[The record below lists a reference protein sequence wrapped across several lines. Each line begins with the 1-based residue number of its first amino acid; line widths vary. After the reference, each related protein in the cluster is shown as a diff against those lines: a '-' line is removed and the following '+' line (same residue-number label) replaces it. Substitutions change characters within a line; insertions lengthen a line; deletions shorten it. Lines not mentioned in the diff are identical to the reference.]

1 MPEMQ
6 SMIHATA
13 RGSTWHARLAPKVH
27 RFQYQSAMVY
37 LDLDRLN
44 DFQQTALKVNQT
56 GLLSFKTERHL
67 CDDADP
73 SGDAARQFASSAL
86 GVELSGPVKLLTNPH
101 CFELGFNP
109 LSVYFLHHQDETPG
123 ALIYEVS
130 NTPWNEIHRYVIP
143 YSKVANGETFTF
155 DKDFHVSPFN
165 PVTQCYVTRVRWPDE
180 NQVSIYLGLQDHGDE
195 QVMFEAGLQLSL
207 TAYDG
212 HSIKPLFLGIW
223 PQTFMVIGGIYREA
237 FALWRKGLTYH
248 PHP

>member
-101 CFELGFNP
+101 CFG
-109 LSVYFLHHQDETPG
+109 
-123 ALIYEVS
+123 
-130 NTPWNEIHRYVIP
+130 
-143 YSKVANGETFTF
+143 
-155 DKDFHVSPFN
+155 
-165 PVTQCYVTRVRWPDE
+165 
-180 NQVSIYLGLQDHGDE
+180 
-195 QVMFEAGLQLSL
+195 SL
-207 TAYDG
+207 C
-212 HSIKPLFLGIW
+212 
-223 PQTFMVIGGIYREA
+223 
-237 FALWRKGLTYH
+237 
-248 PHP
+248 

>member
-1 MPEMQ
+1 
-6 SMIHATA
+6 MIHATA

-67 CDDADP
+67 CDDAHP

-101 CFELGFNP
+101 CLGLGFNP
-109 LSVYFLHHQDETPG
+109 LSVYFLHHHNETPG

-143 YSKVANGETFTF
+143 YSNVANGETFTSR
-155 DKDFHVSPFN
+155 HLIRSRN
-165 PVTQCYVTRVRWPDE
+165 VTSLASD
-180 NQVSIYLGLQDHGDE
+180 GL
-195 QVMFEAGLQLSL
+195 MK
-207 TAYDG
+207 
-212 HSIKPLFLGIW
+212 IKSRFISGFKTKATSNSCLRRDYS
-223 PQTFMVIGGIYREA
+223 YR
-237 FALWRKGLTYH
+237 
-248 PHP
+248 